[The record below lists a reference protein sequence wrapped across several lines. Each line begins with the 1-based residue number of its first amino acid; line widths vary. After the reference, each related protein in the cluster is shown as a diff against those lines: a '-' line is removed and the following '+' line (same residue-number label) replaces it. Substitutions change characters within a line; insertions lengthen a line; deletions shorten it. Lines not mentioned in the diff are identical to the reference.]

1 MRLSATAAS
10 TLLLAGALAA
20 SATAAAAPPKGAAA
34 KAAKDA
40 GEAGERFYELGVRYT
55 RSGKYERALEMF
67 RKALPAR
74 RHGSDIYYNL
84 VAVAEPLKRWNLVN
98 LYALGF
104 LYHEPDTKDAKVIA
118 GKRAKAV
125 RAARRAGAKAPSSV
139 HLAIQPADAEVWV
152 NGVPVGHTG
161 KATVPLLPG
170 RYTFHVELE
179 DYIPWDKEVDVPGV
193 DPVEV
198 TGQVQRMK
206 LYGALKVETSPPDG
220 VEVFVDERSVGKTP
234 LEPVK
239 LLVGRHLIRFALP
252 GWDRW
257 VRYVTIERD
266 QTFEL
271 RPTLEK
277 LPGAAGSG
285 GTAPTP
291 VQP

>member
-1 MRLSATAAS
+1 MRIHVTAPS
-10 TLLLAGALAA
+10 VLVLAGLLGAPAP
-20 SATAAAAPPKGAAA
+20 SWAAPPKEAPATSAQTKTKGG
-34 KAAKDA
+34 

-55 RSGKYERALEMF
+55 RSGRYERALEMF
-67 RKALPAR
+67 QKALPSR

-84 VAVAEPLKRWNLVN
+84 VAVAEPLKRWDLVN

-118 GKRAKAV
+118 GKRARAV
-125 RAARRAGAKAPSSV
+125 RAARRRGAKAPSAV
-139 HLAIQPADAEVWV
+139 HMAIQPTDAEVWV
-152 NGVPVGHTG
+152 DGVPVGHTG

-170 RYTFHVELE
+170 RYKVHVELE
-179 DYIPWDKEVDVPGV
+179 DYLPWDREIDVPGV

-198 TGQVQRMK
+198 TGQVERMK
-206 LYGALKVETSPPDG
+206 LYGALEVHTSPKDG

-266 QTFEL
+266 ATFEL

-277 LPGAAGSG
+277 TPGAAP
-285 GTAPTP
+285 APP
-291 VQP
+291 GQP

>member
-1 MRLSATAAS
+1 MRTSATAMT
-10 TLLLAGALAA
+10 TLLLAGLLVA
-20 SATAAAAPPKGAAA
+20 SRPAGAAPPAKKA
-34 KAAKDA
+34 KASAQAD
-40 GEAGERFYELGVRYT
+40 GEAGERFYGLGVRYT

-67 RKALPAR
+67 LKALPSR

-84 VAVAEPLKRWNLVN
+84 VAVAEPLKRWDLVN

-118 GKRAKAV
+118 RKRAKAV
-125 RAARRAGAKAPSSV
+125 RAARRAGAKAPSAV
-139 HLAIQPADAEVWV
+139 HLAIEPADAEVWV

-170 RYTFHVELE
+170 RYEIHVELE
-179 DYIPWDKEVDVPGV
+179 DYLPWDKEIEVPGIE
-193 DPVEV
+193 PVEV
-198 TGQVQRMK
+198 TGQVERMK
-206 LYGALKVETSPPDG
+206 LYGSLQVFPSPKDG
-220 VEVFVDERSVGKTP
+220 VEVFVDEKSVGKTP
-234 LEPVK
+234 MGPVK

-271 RPTLEK
+271 RPVLEK
-277 LPGAAGSG
+277 TPGAPA
-285 GTAPTP
+285 
-291 VQP
+291 QP